1 MTCESGGSVDAE
13 VCQDLNH
20 TSEGMWVN
28 FENRANPSKAYMGI
42 LVIRIWEVLYYVLF
56 AWVLT
61 SEPFYPTYLL
71 LLFWWNSFPFLPA
84 VLPLPILYF
93 DLVQALFYF
102 TSECFASVIT
112 VAYLEWYLRFFAL
125 YFFVYYGLY
134 YGPIFTK
141 PCSPYKFR
149 CSNNACTRFHMET
162 PSSTC
167 LTQ

>member
-1 MTCESGGSVDAE
+1 MACGSGGSVDAE
-13 VCQDLNH
+13 VSQDLNH
-20 TSEGMWVN
+20 TSEGMRVN
-28 FENRANPSKAYMGI
+28 FEKRANPPLSKAYMGI

-71 LLFWWNSFPFLPA
+71 LVFWWNSFPFLPA
-84 VLPLPILYF
+84 VLPLPILCF
-93 DLVQALFYF
+93 DSAQALFYF

-112 VAYLEWYLRFFAL
+112 VAYL
-125 YFFVYYGLY
+125 VVPYGLY

-149 CSNNACTRFHMET
+149 CSNNACTRFHIET